1 MRPRELLEGSVA
13 RAQNNEGRRI
23 MSSKADCLGIRLPVC
38 SVPAE
43 AYDLIIN
50 DCARNTGRRSVV
62 VDFYRLLEV
71 VFGFQ

>member
-1 MRPRELLEGSVA
+1 MRRLAGFICPPSCGRKDSIEVRPRELLEDSVA

-23 MSSKADCLGIRLPVC
+23 MPSKADCLGIRLPVC

-50 DCARNTGRRSVV
+50 DYA
-62 VDFYRLLEV
+62 
-71 VFGFQ
+71 